1 GAVSGISAITAP
13 ALIVVGSMMIGAVKE
28 IDWDTLDEAFP
39 AFLVILAMP
48 LTSSIAIGLAFGFI
62 SYPVLKVFTGKWR
75 ELNWFLI
82 VIAVLFFILVAFLPH

>member
-1 GAVSGISAITAP
+1 
-13 ALIVVGSMMIGAVKE
+13 SMMIGAVKE